1 MNVRY
6 DEAFVD
12 WKQELILML
21 QLAIVIN
28 KLVYRYG
35 MGMEWK
41 KD

>member
-12 WKQELILML
+12 WKQELILIL

-28 KLVYRYG
+28 KLVYKYG

>member
-28 KLVYRYG
+28 KLVYKYG

>member
-12 WKQELILML
+12 WKQELILIL